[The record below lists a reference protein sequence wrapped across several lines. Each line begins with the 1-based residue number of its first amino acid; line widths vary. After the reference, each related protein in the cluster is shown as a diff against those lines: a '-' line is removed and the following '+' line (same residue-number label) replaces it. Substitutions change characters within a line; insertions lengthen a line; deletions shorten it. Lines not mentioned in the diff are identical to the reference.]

1 MAPRI
6 ASLTPATVEDFFTF
20 FDRVAFRDHPEWGCG
35 CYCRFFHATDA
46 DVWEKRAPAENAA
59 EAREAI
65 LAGTMR
71 GLLAYDGATPVGWC
85 HFDLLTNL
93 PGLGVFYPG
102 MAAGGGKCAAIVCF
116 TVAQGYRRQGVAACL
131 LKAALAL
138 LKAEG
143 VTRVEAYP
151 APDAHDEEHHYHGPA
166 ALYAAQGF
174 VPEPSQGA
182 LSRMALAL

>member
-1 MAPRI
+1 MQLRI
-6 ASLTPATVEDFFTF
+6 ASLTPETVGDFFTF
-20 FDRVAFRDHPEWGCG
+20 FDRVAFRDRPEWGCG

-46 DVWEKRAPAENAA
+46 AVWEQRTPAENAA
-59 EAREAI
+59 EARAAI

-85 HFDLLTNL
+85 HFDLLANL
-93 PGLGVFYPG
+93 PGLAVFYPG
-102 MAAGGGKCAAIVCF
+102 AAAGGGQCAAIVCF
-116 TVAQGYRRQGVAACL
+116 TVAQGYRRQGVAAAL
-131 LKAALAL
+131 LTAALAA

-151 APDAHDEEHHYHGPA
+151 ALDATDEEHHYHGPA

-174 VPEPSQGA
+174 VPEAAQGA
-182 LSRMALAL
+182 LARMALAL